1 MDKWHDSTFVIMF
14 LHIVNNED
22 LFFITF
28 IRDSL
33 YPKGNNASRDEG
45 L

>member
-1 MDKWHDSTFVIMF
+1 MF
-14 LHIVNNED
+14 LHIMNNEE

-28 IRDSL
+28 VLDSFL